1 MRRTISIDLDGVLNE
16 YNGKFNELEI
26 PSPSV
31 GCKEFLSELNKRY
44 NIIIF
49 TVRNINLVQNWLKEN
64 QLEKYISEVTN
75 IKKPCYIYIDDR
87 AICYKGN
94 FKQTINEINNFE
106 VFWKKIH

>member
-44 NIIIF
+44 NIII
-49 TVRNINLVQNWLKEN
+49 LVTIYHVTQ
-64 QLEKYISEVTN
+64 KYINT
-75 IKKPCYIYIDDR
+75 
-87 AICYKGN
+87 
-94 FKQTINEINNFE
+94 
-106 VFWKKIH
+106 